1 MNNETNKIEG
11 IGLIRNHLAHD
22 KRHKI
27 YNNNE
32 YNRYIYRGKYWLDG
46 IMRTNSKG
54 HEITDKIIQ
63 MIKTSNHYHQ
73 IRVILINRELL
84 NTNLDIKKLSLE
96 TEKPVMALGC
106 KKTMQD
112 GLCSCEWRK
121 TPVSFIGLNE
131 KIAQKVLN
139 MSCKN
144 DEPEA
149 LRIARLIV
157 ESFKQN

>member
-1 MNNETNKIEG
+1 MTSIREVKKEIRVL
-11 IGLIRNHLAHD
+11 GLASFYQPKTRSYEIVAVV
-22 KRHKI
+22 
-27 YNNNE
+27 
-32 YNRYIYRGKYWLDG
+32 YRGKYWLDG
-46 IMRTNSKG
+46 VMRTNSKG